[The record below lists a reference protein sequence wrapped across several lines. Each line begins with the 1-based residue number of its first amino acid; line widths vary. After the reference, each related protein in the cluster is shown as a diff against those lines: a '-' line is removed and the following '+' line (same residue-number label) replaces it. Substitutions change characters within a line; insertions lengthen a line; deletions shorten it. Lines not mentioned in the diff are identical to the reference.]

1 MKLLQMTVE
10 GLPLFKNTLTI
21 NFFALQRVS
30 VNETE
35 SLSSISSKLYI
46 NCVNAFVGI
55 NASGK
60 TSVLNTILFAINL
73 LQNNPIN
80 HISNRFILGDS
91 PKVIFKLIFSTR
103 DGEICQ
109 LETHIISKKD
119 NLGNISY
126 SIAAETIKKKNIS
139 KSISKKQLLNFS
151 DITPFIDRN
160 IDMREYNF
168 LPDDVSIIIAFNKST
183 KDIINVI
190 EMLFLT
196 DRNLIPYMQIQ
207 FPSEILEFLD
217 PSIEKISITG
227 DNPEKDSFHI
237 EFKNKKEVIVQKQSE
252 LSKYLSSGTIK
263 GITMFMAI
271 ISVLIDGG
279 YLVVDELEN
288 HFNKEIVATVMRFF
302 MDPKTNPKGAV
313 LIYSTHY
320 PELLD
325 EHKRNDSIFI
335 TKNIDGIIIENLS
348 ESLKRND
355 IKKSDAFQSGY
366 LDGTAPSYNSYIKLK
381 NYIKTIVGAP
391 DDKSM

>member
-1 MKLLQMTVE
+1 MTVD
-10 GLPLFKNTLTI
+10 GLPLFKNTLEI

-30 VNETE
+30 SNEVE
-35 SLSSISSKLYI
+35 SLYSISPNLYI

-60 TSVLNTILFAINL
+60 TSILNTILFAINL
-73 LQNNPIN
+73 LQNQPIN
-80 HISNRFILGDS
+80 HISNRFILGES
-91 PKVIFKLIFSTR
+91 SNVLFKLIFSTR
-103 DGEICQ
+103 EGELYQ

-119 NLGNISY
+119 NLGNITY
-126 SIAAETIKKKNIS
+126 SIESETIKKKKIS
-139 KSISKKQLLNFS
+139 KSANKKQLLNFS
-151 DITPFIDRN
+151 EIEPYLNRN
-160 IDMREYNF
+160 TDLGERNF
-168 LPDDVSIIIAFNKST
+168 LPDDVSIIIAYNKTS
-183 KDIINVI
+183 KDIIDVM

-196 DRNLIPYMQIQ
+196 DINLIPYMQIQ

-217 PSIEKISITG
+217 PSIERINITG

-237 EFKNKKEVIVQKQSE
+237 QFKNKKEVIVQKQSD

-335 TKNIDGIIIENLS
+335 TKNIDGITIENLS

-381 NYIKTIVGAP
+381 NYIKTILGENI
-391 DDKSM
+391 DKSM

>member
-1 MKLLQMTVE
+1 MTVD
-10 GLPLFKNTLTI
+10 GLPLFKDTLKI
-21 NFFALQRVS
+21 DFWAMQRVS
-30 VNETE
+30 SSETD
-35 SLSSISSKLYI
+35 SLFSISPNLYI

-60 TSVLNTILFAINL
+60 TSVLNTIIFAINL
-73 LQNNPIN
+73 LQNEPIN
-80 HISNRFILGDS
+80 HISTKFILGES
-91 PKVIFKLIFSTR
+91 PEIVFKLVFSTKTKK
-103 DGEICQ
+103 ICL
-109 LETHIISKKD
+109 LETHIVSTKD
-119 NLGNISY
+119 NLGNIVY
-126 SIAAETIKKKNIS
+126 SISYETLKE
-139 KSISKKQLLNFS
+139 KSILKSSNKKQILDFS
-151 DITPFIDRN
+151 NVIPFLDRN
-160 IDMREYNF
+160 TNINEQNF
-168 LPDDVSIIIAFNKST
+168 LADDMSIIIAYNKNSQ
-183 KDIINVI
+183 DVIEAI

-196 DRNLIPYMQIQ
+196 DINIIPYAHIQ

-217 PSIEKISITG
+217 SSIARINITG

-237 EFKNKKEVIVQKQSE
+237 VFKNGKEFIVQKQSD
-252 LSKYLSSGTIK
+252 LSRYLSSGTIK

-271 ISVLIDGG
+271 ISVLMDGG

-302 MDPKTNPKGAV
+302 MDPKINQKGAV

-335 TKNIDGIIIENLS
+335 TKNTDGIIIENLS

-381 NYIKTIVGAP
+381 NYIKSFMGDSSATT
-391 DDKSM
+391 M

>member
-1 MKLLQMTVE
+1 MKVD

-21 NFFALQRVS
+21 NFFAHQRVS
-30 VNETE
+30 ANETE
-35 SLSSISSKLYI
+35 SLFSVMPNLCI

-60 TSVLNTILFAINL
+60 TSVLNTILFSINL
-73 LQNNPIN
+73 LQNKPIN
-80 HISNRFILGDS
+80 HISNKFILGDS
-91 PKVIFKLIFSTR
+91 PEVVFNLIFSTKT
-103 DGEICQ
+103 GEICQ

-119 NLGNISY
+119 NLGNIIY
-126 SIAAETIKKKNIS
+126 SIESENIKKKNIL
-139 KSISKKQLLNFS
+139 KSTRKNQLLNFT
-151 DITPFIDRN
+151 DVEPFLDRN
-160 IDMREYNF
+160 TDMREQNF
-168 LPDDVSIIIAFNKST
+168 LPDDVSIIIAYNKT
-183 KDIINVI
+183 AKDIIDVI

-196 DRNLIPYMQIQ
+196 DINLIPYMHIQ

-217 PSIEKISITG
+217 PSIEKITITG

-237 EFKNKKEVIVQKQSE
+237 VFKNKKEVVVQKQSE

-271 ISVLIDGG
+271 ISVLIEGG

-335 TKNIDGIIIENLS
+335 AKNIDGIIIENLS

-381 NYIKTIVGAP
+381 NYIKKIVGVTSV
-391 DDKSM
+391 KSM